1 MAYNVTEYYGTPN
14 AEVLTGLDYSVA
26 FGLGGDD
33 VLYGG
38 LYLSYSYLFG
48 GAGNDTFIVDDY
60 RSAIVYD
67 TQEFDT
73 LSLGTID
80 FQAFDTVFTTLNDR
94 DFVIGRHLSDS
105 SFYNFSIVI
114 IPDYQS
120 TNSIEVFQYNNKS
133 VPANVFFQEVF
144 ASSTYYPSE
153 TYASLGVADQE
164 IQIRTN
170 IQDFINKEYN
180 MQVFQSSVGIPI
192 DVNDAIEVARLY
204 EAGFGRVP
212 DIPGMNFWI
221 DALENGMSLEVISK
235 AFVTSNE
242 FTTRFGDV
250 NTLSNEAYIDVLY
263 NNVLGRE
270 PETAGYNYW
279 VNTLNKNLVS
289 DEQALILFASSDEN
303 KAGTAYLDSMYLSNG
318 DWLF

>member
-1 MAYNVTEYYGTPN
+1 MAYGVREYYGTPN
-14 AEVLTGLDYSVA
+14 GEVLTGIERAVA
-26 FGLGGDD
+26 FGLGGNDT
-33 VLYGG
+33 LYAGNF
-38 LYLSYSYLFG
+38 LDYSYVFG
-48 GAGNDTFIVDDY
+48 GSGDDTYIIGDYND
-60 RSAIVYD
+60 AIIYD
-67 TQEFDT
+67 TQGFDT

-80 FQAFDTVFTTLNDR
+80 FQASDTVFTTLNDR
-94 DFVIGRHLSDS
+94 DFVIGRHLSGP
-105 SFYNFSIVI
+105 NFFDLSIVI

-120 TNSIEVFQYNNKS
+120 TNSIEVFQYNGKS
-133 VPANVFFQEVF
+133 VLANVFFQEVF
-144 ASSTYYPSE
+144 ASSSYYPSE

-170 IQDFINKEYN
+170 IQDFINKEFN
-180 MQVFQSSVGIPI
+180 MQVVQSSVGIPI
-192 DVNDAIEVARLY
+192 DVDDAIEVARLY

-279 VNTLNKNLVS
+279 VNTLNQNLVS